1 MEKAIIVAVNAN
13 NNLIDE
19 EISEL
24 ISLSEAC
31 GIEIVDQVVQNLTS
45 INSRTYVGKG
55 KLEEIEIALNNHEVK
70 LIITNDELSPLQI
83 NNLETSLDC
92 DVFDRTFII
101 LEIFK
106 RRAQTKEAILQ
117 VDLAFQQYQLP
128 RLIGSRSYLSRQ
140 RGTGGGFARGRGKGE
155 MKLELERRDIHNRI
169 NFIKKEL
176 ADLTKLRKQQRVKRE
191 RQEMKIVSL
200 VGYTNSGKSS
210 LLNALLQYSTL
221 PKREVY
227 QEDMLF
233 ATLET
238 ATRAIK
244 TKENINFLATDTVG
258 FVNKLPHQL
267 IEAFKSTLEEIKESD
282 LIIHVVDSSNNLFEN
297 QIETTNKVLEEIGI
311 KDIPILYAFNK
322 IDLHTDYFYIPPQ
335 YKNAIRI
342 SATENLNIDSL
353 IDEIEKEIFVSYSN
367 MVLELPFQEQRL
379 LNILQENAI
388 IKKFSQNENNF
399 YIEAKVPNY
408 LISSFNTFK
417 KTNNNKQEV
426 K

>member
-169 NFIKKEL
+169 SFIKKEL

-221 PKREVY
+221 PKKEVY

-244 TKENINFLATDTVG
+244 TKENINFLVTDTVG
-258 FVNKLPHQL
+258 FVSKLPHQL

-342 SATENLNIDSL
+342 SATQNLNIDSL
-353 IDEIEKEIFVSYSN
+353 IEEIEKEIFASYSN

-408 LISSFNTFK
+408 LISSFNAFK